1 MRFFIFMCAIWL
13 APDGYTQQIALTFDD
28 APMPGTS
35 VMTGEERTERIIS
48 ALKQS
53 NVSDAL
59 FFVTTQYLSD
69 SSAKRL
75 TRYADAGFY
84 LANHSF
90 SHTSANKIS
99 AEGFLLDARK
109 AHSMIKIFPNQ
120 VNYFRFPY
128 LHYGNSE
135 TKRKEILDGL
145 DELGYKVGYVTVD
158 NFDWYINSLYVTAMG
173 DGKKVNL
180 ENLKRL
186 YVDVLWSC
194 IQFYDEVAVKALGKS
209 PKHVLL
215 LHENDLAAL
224 FLPDLIAKI
233 RQEEWQIIS
242 PLEAYNE
249 PLLSQ
254 YGRQFDF
261 NKQGRV
267 AAIAH
272 MKGVAKELL
281 RHPSENIEH
290 LDRLFRE
297 YAVIQ

>member
-1 MRFFIFMCAIWL
+1 MRFFILMCAIWFV
-13 APDGYTQQIALTFDD
+13 PDCHAQQIALTFDD

-35 VMTGEERTERIIS
+35 VMTGEERTKRIIS
-48 ALKQS
+48 ALKES
-53 NVSDAL
+53 NVPDAL
-59 FFVTTQYLSD
+59 FFVTAQYLSD
-69 SSAKRL
+69 TSAKRL
-75 TRYADAGFY
+75 TQYADAGFH

-99 AEGFLLDARK
+99 AEGFLSDARK
-109 AHSMIKIFPNQ
+109 AHSMIKLFSNQ

-128 LHYGNSE
+128 LHHGDSK
-135 TKRKEILDGL
+135 TKRKVILDGL
-145 DELGYKVGYVTVD
+145 DELGYRVGYVTVD
-158 NFDWYINSLYVTAMG
+158 NFDWYVNSLYVTAMG
-173 DGKKVNL
+173 DGKKLNI

-186 YVDVLWSC
+186 YVDVLWAC
-194 IQFYDEVAVKALGKS
+194 IQFYDAVAVKALGKS

-233 RQEEWQIIS
+233 RQEGWQIIS

-254 YGRQFDF
+254 YGREFDF

-267 AAIAH
+267 AAIAY
-272 MKGVAKELL
+272 MKGVPEELL
-281 RHPSENIEH
+281 RHPSENTEY
-290 LDRLFRE
+290 LDRLLKE